1 MADVLSW
8 RTNNAQDAVGQKCR
22 GGTGYIVLLE
32 NGCIATANVSY
43 IIDI

>member
-8 RTNNAQDAVGQKCR
+8 RTNNAQDKSAEAVQA
-22 GGTGYIVLLE
+22 IVLLQ